1 MSLILFLIYLGGMLV
16 VFAYSVALAADPYPE
31 TWGNWSVGV
40 YVVGYFVLIV
50 MLGVLLGGGGIFDEF
65 GVLSVD
71 NAGFGTVRADF
82 SGVSL
87 MYCWGGGYLLV
98 SG

>member
-1 MSLILFLIYLGGMLV
+1 M
-16 VFAYSVALAADPYPE
+16 
-31 TWGNWSVGV
+31 
-40 YVVGYFVLIV
+40 
-50 MLGVLLGGGGIFDEF
+50 LLGGGGIFDEF

-71 NAGFGTVRADF
+71 NVGFGTVRADF